1 MRSALSRSCS
11 APELRLDLGLRL
23 EQLAVAGL
31 VLQALLERSR
41 HTQMQQQRRQQQRPA
56 VKLQRSRHGREEGRR
71 GEGKT
76 KHRRA
81 GGARATWRLAS
92 CVLPLAAQDS
102 FLLSGAE
109 RRGVE
114 GSGVEWS
121 GNPAV
126 DSSSSSSSSFCISD
140 TTRTLLS
147 CLSASSPL
155 EMLCMRLRVVEPGAA
170 YLRPQGG
177 EASQHHAL
185 ELESLDPSVR
195 VWPGQDHQH
204 RWSLREAS
212 SAARPST
219 DNVRARVHLESTSSS
234 SPLLSNLFAIT
245 HFIAMVGR
253 AEIQPAMQRLFS
265 VRG

>member
-81 GGARATWRLAS
+81 GVGW
-92 CVLPLAAQDS
+92 
-102 FLLSGAE
+102 
-109 RRGVE
+109 
-114 GSGVEWS
+114 SGVEWS
-121 GNPAV
+121 GVGNPAV

>member
-1 MRSALSRSCS
+1 M
-11 APELRLDLGLRL
+11 E
-23 EQLAVAGL
+23 
-31 VLQALLERSR
+31 
-41 HTQMQQQRRQQQRPA
+41 
-56 VKLQRSRHGREEGRR
+56 
-71 GEGKT
+71 
-76 KHRRA
+76 
-81 GGARATWRLAS
+81 W
-92 CVLPLAAQDS
+92 
-102 FLLSGAE
+102 
-109 RRGVE
+109 
-114 GSGVEWS
+114 SGV

-212 SAARPST
+212 SADSQVEQLDLAQT
-219 DNVRARVHLESTSSS
+219 TCELESTSSS
-234 SPLLSNLFAIT
+234 PHFIAIT

>member
-1 MRSALSRSCS
+1 M
-11 APELRLDLGLRL
+11 APCVLRFAPG
-23 EQLAVAGL
+23 
-31 VLQALLERSR
+31 
-41 HTQMQQQRRQQQRPA
+41 
-56 VKLQRSRHGREEGRR
+56 
-71 GEGKT
+71 
-76 KHRRA
+76 RA
-81 GGARATWRLAS
+81 G
-92 CVLPLAAQDS
+92 
-102 FLLSGAE
+102 FLSSE
-109 RRGVE
+109 R
-114 GSGVEWS
+114 SGVEWS
-121 GNPAV
+121 GVEWSGVGNPAV

-219 DNVRARVHLESTSSS
+219 DNVRARVHRCILSRSPILSRWLVAQKFSRPCSVCFPCEGEGVGAHFSSRRAFSFGDDGWIMPASSKCHARFVPAVRAARATVKSST
-234 SPLLSNLFAIT
+234 
-245 HFIAMVGR
+245 
-253 AEIQPAMQRLFS
+253 PAAALAS
-265 VRG
+265 